1 MKIFHK
7 EEGKEVVYV
16 NLKDITYLYDKI
28 EIKMPNSIF
37 RKVPPQVIVKKEK
50 NQFLFVRFDK
60 KEEVEFFKKY
70 DFIVDYAN
78 YKNLTIEEIRKK
90 WAKTLELA
98 ENLTK
103 IWNEIPLK
111 KRKKNGC
118 ILKEIEDLEYKADW
132 IKEIYLLKKE
142 ESNFKIPYLV
152 K

>member
-37 RKVPPQVIVKKEK
+37 RKVTPQVIVKKEK

-78 YKNLTIEEIRKK
+78 YKNLTIEEIIKK

>member
-90 WAKTLELA
+90 REKTLELA
-98 ENLTK
+98 ENLKK
-103 IWNEIPLK
+103 IWNEMPRK

-142 ESNFKIPYLV
+142 QSNFQIPYLV